1 LKSSNSYRFKSK
13 TIACIL
19 LALIL
24 VTNMSIAQNKL
35 LDSLTLDTLKAFTN
49 LEQALKEPEKVIKLV
64 LRRDKLKTF
73 PPEIFQFT
81 NLQYLDLS
89 KNDIKEIPYQISSLK
104 DLQYFAISRNH
115 LIELPAQIG
124 ELTNLYYLNAN
135 QNDLYGIPPEI
146 GKLVKLRNLDLW
158 DNNIGELP
166 DEIKNCTA
174 LKIVDLRAIMIKDS
188 EQTRIQLLL
197 KHTKVHFSPYCN
209 CQQ

>member
-1 LKSSNSYRFKSK
+1 LTASKSYKIQSK
-13 TIACIL
+13 ITACAL
-19 LALIL
+19 LIL
-24 VTNMSIAQNKL
+24 VSFTNRLKAQNQL
-35 LDSLTLDTLKAFTN
+35 LDSLTLDTLTAYTN
-49 LEQALKEPEKVIKLV
+49 LEQALKDPKKVIKLV

-73 PPEIFQFT
+73 PPEIFQLT
-81 NLQYLDLS
+81 SLQYLDLS
-89 KNDIKEIPYQISSLK
+89 KNDIKEIPYQIGTLK
-104 DLQYFAISRNH
+104 DLQYFAVAKNH
-115 LIELPAQIG
+115 LIELPSHIG
-124 ELTNLYYLNAN
+124 DLANLYYLNAN

-166 DEIKNCTA
+166 EEIKNCKA
-174 LKIVDLRAIMIKDS
+174 LKIVDLRAIMIKDA